1 MATAI
6 RLVHPSGGVKQGYYG
21 FSWTTFFFGIWP
33 ALFRGDFLTFLGGFV
48 IIIILAVCTYR
59 IGSVIAGF
67 VWAFI
72 YNGYY
77 TRRLLQA
84 GYRLDGSPSEVQEA
98 ARCLRLSPSLP
109 QAV

>member
-59 IGSVIAGF
+59 IGSVIAAPSRLPARRFTVGSSGGGAVFAF
-67 VWAFI
+67 V
-72 YNGYY
+72 
-77 TRRLLQA
+77 TQPPA
-84 GYRLDGSPSEVQEA
+84 GGIKNAKGWCSYRFG
-98 ARCLRLSPSLP
+98 C
-109 QAV
+109 